1 MGKACART
9 GRFSGH
15 PRLLEPRQGALRQ
28 MADFRGSLG
37 TRGKHQLSV
46 LSSLLAALG
55 IRVLESRTKSGIA
68 RVAPDAQRVNRRTIT
83 FDALVVL
90 GDTSEVTA

>member
-1 MGKACART
+1 MGTACART
-9 GRFSGH
+9 SPFDGQL
-15 PRLLEPRQGALRQ
+15 RLRAPRQGASRQ
-28 MADFRGSLG
+28 TADFAGSLT
-37 TRGKHQLSV
+37 TRGKPR
-46 LSSLLAALG
+46 SSFLAALL

-68 RVAPDAQRVNRRTIT
+68 RVAPDAQHVNHRTIT